1 MPPKMHVQAEDAQD
15 TTEQARDLRKP
26 KKKGQEQTVAAA
38 DAAGAAEGGKE
49 AAIASD
55 SRRTKT
61 AGEALLRP
69 SATDGLIARASKIST
84 PALIDKK
91 GTALAALRRTRGVP
105 GAEGGGAKTQEEIDR
120 CLKVFVGFPQL
131 QRPQLQLHRTLTR
144 WRRTRGITPTTRTA
158 TGILC
163 RLTICRCAS
172 ACLFFTS
179 CLTTSTSHAAAP

>member
-1 MPPKMHVQAEDAQD
+1 
-15 TTEQARDLRKP
+15 
-26 KKKGQEQTVAAA
+26 
-38 DAAGAAEGGKE
+38 
-49 AAIASD
+49 
-55 SRRTKT
+55 
-61 AGEALLRP
+61 
-69 SATDGLIARASKIST
+69 
-84 PALIDKK
+84 
-91 GTALAALRRTRGVP
+91 
-105 GAEGGGAKTQEEIDR
+105 
-120 CLKVFVGFPQL
+120 LKVFVGFPQL

>member
-1 MPPKMHVQAEDAQD
+1 M
-15 TTEQARDLRKP
+15 
-26 KKKGQEQTVAAA
+26 AAA

-49 AAIASD
+49 ASIASD

-131 QRPQLQLHRTLTR
+131 
-144 WRRTRGITPTTRTA
+144 
-158 TGILC
+158 
-163 RLTICRCAS
+163 
-172 ACLFFTS
+172 
-179 CLTTSTSHAAAP
+179 